1 MVVVPSGSFPTS
13 TYHLTL
19 VLFFIFVVE
28 LKYTNNENYYRG
40 FVVGQN
46 SRQNRKDYKV
56 SRKYVCYFERTGLI
70 TF

>member
-28 LKYTNNENYYRG
+28 LKYTNNENYYQG
-40 FVVGQN
+40 FIVGRN
-46 SRQNRKDYKV
+46 SRQIERIE
-56 SRKYVCYFERTGLI
+56 KYQEKMLCYFERTGLI